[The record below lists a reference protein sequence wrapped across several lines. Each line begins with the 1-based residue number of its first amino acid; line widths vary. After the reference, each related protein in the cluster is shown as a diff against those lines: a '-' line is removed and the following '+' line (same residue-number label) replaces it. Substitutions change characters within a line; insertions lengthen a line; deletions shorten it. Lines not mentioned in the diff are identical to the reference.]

1 MNNHTTALTGENDQ
15 FLINFIEQKII
26 KQSYTVINSVAR
38 EAISSYGALWRG
50 IEKQK
55 AKELFTWWQFLKG
68 YGMFF

>member
-38 EAISSYGALWRG
+38 EAISSYGAL
-50 IEKQK
+50 
-55 AKELFTWWQFLKG
+55 
-68 YGMFF
+68 